1 MRVRLLSLYFSEARL
16 YSVHCTV
23 QCSLLNLILIFIC
36 YWAPS
41 FHVTKLCSLYLFD
54 LTSGVSVALDT
65 ILHGPP
71 LTSHRRHSVSVCQT
85 PSAPSAPPTKKIS
98 LASDCDELQSV
109 VSSLSSSRGSLSGRS
124 ELSSSGDHDQDHDQ
138 DPAYHLNTPE
148 MHANLQSE
156 LIHSVS

>member
-1 MRVRLLSLYFSEARL
+1 M
-16 YSVHCTV
+16 

-36 YWAPS
+36 YSVPS

-85 PSAPSAPPTKKIS
+85 PPAPSAPPAFPTQPTKKIS
-98 LASDCDELQSV
+98 LAEDCDELQSAT
-109 VSSLSSSRGSLSGRS
+109 SSLSSSRGSLSGRS